1 MLELL
6 LLLLPL
12 AVFCS
17 WLMGRRYEKL
27 LAQDGANDQTLQAS
41 YFQGLNY
48 LINEEPDKAVDVF
61 IKMLE
66 VNSDTVETHLALG
79 NLFRRKGEVE
89 RAIRVHQNLIARP
102 QLSSV
107 QRKQAM
113 LELAQ
118 DYLRAGV
125 LDRAEKLFLEVI
137 KFGEDLSVSL
147 RNLIHIYQLQKEWQ
161 QAINMAMQLEVVNGV
176 SMDKIIA
183 HYYCELAE
191 QIYDQANYSSDDVKC
206 YLKKALEHDENC
218 ARASIILGKILF
230 KEKKYDEAIEVFEKV
245 GFQDEDYVSEI
256 IDLLYKSYLQ
266 LNRSDE
272 FVAYVA
278 QHIKNNPRSCYVL
291 AMVDCICHDHGVAEA
306 LKYLAEQM
314 PHCLSLRA
322 LGKMLNLYL
331 NYPDIELPMQWSI
344 LEKFLGKLL
353 ANSSTY
359 RCFHCGFS
367 GKTLYWQCPSCRKWG
382 TVKPIYDP

>member
-6 LLLLPL
+6 LLLLPP
-12 AVFCS
+12 AVFFG
-17 WLMGRRYEKL
+17 WLMGRRHEKL
-27 LAQDGANDQTLQAS
+27 LAQDEINDKTLQAG

-48 LINEEPDKAVDVF
+48 LISEEPDKAVDVF

-102 QLSSV
+102 QLSSA

-125 LDRAEKLFLEVI
+125 LDRAEKLFLDVI
-137 KFGEDLSVSL
+137 KFGGDLSVSL
-147 RNLIHIYQLQKEWQ
+147 RNLIHIYQLQKDWQ
-161 QAINMAMQLEVVNGV
+161 QTIDVAKQLEAVNRV
-176 SMDKIIA
+176 SMDKDIA
-183 HYYCELAE
+183 HYYCELAG
-191 QIYDQANYSSDDVKC
+191 QIYEKANYSNDVKC
-206 YLKKALEHDENC
+206 YLKEALKYDDNC
-218 ARASIILGKILF
+218 ARASIMLGKILF
-230 KEKKYDEAIEVFEKV
+230 KEEKYDEAIEAFKRVEC
-245 GFQDEDYVSEI
+245 QDENYVSEI
-256 IDLLYKSYLQ
+256 IDLQYKSYLQ

-272 FVAYVA
+272 FVNYVA
-278 QHIKNNPRSCYVL
+278 QHIKNNPRSSYVL
-291 AMVDCICHDHGVAEA
+291 AMVDCIYHDRGAAEA
-306 LKYLAEQM
+306 IRYLAEQM
-314 PHCLSLRA
+314 PNRLSLNA

-331 NYPDIELPMQWSI
+331 DHPDIELPIQWSVLKEF
-344 LEKFLGKLL
+344 LEKLL
-353 ANSSTY
+353 VNSSSY

-367 GKTLYWQCPSCRKWG
+367 GKTLYWQCPSCRRWG
-382 TVKPIYDP
+382 TVKPYDL

>member
-12 AVFCS
+12 AVFGG
-17 WLMGRRYEKL
+17 WLMGRRHEKL
-27 LAQDGANDQTLQAS
+27 HVQDEASGQTLQAS

-89 RAIRVHQNLIARP
+89 RAIRIHQNLIARP
-102 QLSSV
+102 QLSNA

-137 KFGEDLSVSL
+137 EFGGDRSVSL

-161 QAINMAMQLEVVNGV
+161 QAINMAKQLEVVNKV
-176 SMDKIIA
+176 SMAKTIA
-183 HYYCELAE
+183 HYCCELAE
-191 QIYDQANYSSDDVKC
+191 QACENDAKR
-206 YLKKALEHDENC
+206 YLKGALEYDENC
-218 ARASIILGKILF
+218 ARASIILGKVLF
-230 KEKKYDEAIEVFEKV
+230 KEKKYDEAIAAFKRVEY
-245 GFQDEDYVSEI
+245 QDESYVSEI
-256 IDLLYKSYLQ
+256 IDLLYQSHLQ
-266 LNRSDE
+266 SNRSDE
-272 FVAYVA
+272 FVTYVG
-278 QHIKNNPRSCYVL
+278 QHIKDNPRSCYVL
-291 AMVDCICHDHGVAEA
+291 AMVDCIYHDCGAAEA

-322 LGKMLNLYL
+322 LGKMLDLYL
-331 NYPDIELPMQWSI
+331 NHPDIELPMQWPI
-344 LEKFLGKLL
+344 LKEFLEKLL
-353 ANSSTY
+353 ANGSAY

-367 GKTLYWQCPSCRKWG
+367 GKILYWQCPSCRRWG
-382 TVKPIYDP
+382 SVKPV